1 MHHHAH
7 LGIVSPT
14 RRKNECPTKKKMSY
28 SESDKGESSEFT
40 FLRSHVSFDFVFAN
54 LNLTAR
60 TRYTHLPVLGSS
72 RVNVLALALVCFAVP
87 RQISR
92 QH

>member
-1 MHHHAH
+1 MNV
-7 LGIVSPT
+7 LPRI
-14 RRKNECPTKKKMSY
+14 RRPTKKKMSY
-28 SESDKGESSEFT
+28 SESDKGKSSEFT
-40 FLRSHVSFDFVFAN
+40 FLRSHVSFNFVLTN

-60 TRYTHLPVLGSS
+60 TRYTHLPMLGSS
-72 RVNVLALALVCFAVP
+72 RVHILALTLVCFAVT